1 MSEYFDIR
9 NWDGSLTGEK
19 KERKLVHRDGDIHG
33 TSHIWIF
40 RKNDRTGSADVLL
53 QKRSKDKDAFPGCY
67 DTSSAGHIPS
77 GGDFL
82 ESALRELFEE
92 LGIAAGPEE
101 LHFLFLHRQTVDT
114 RFYGE
119 RFYDRQV
126 SAVYVYVRDI
136 PAEEFHLQKEEVE
149 SVCWMDYRECRK
161 HVEEREPDFCIHPEE
176 YKKVCEYV
184 EREVLHMNEEK
195 EKRAGKEKEDEKREA
210 LSPTWNEDCL
220 SELDEWIESQ
230 GIYLRQ

>member
-9 NWDGSLTGEK
+9 DWDGNLTGEK
-19 KERKLVHRDGDIHG
+19 KERKLVHREGDIHG

-40 RKNDRTGSADVLL
+40 RKNERTGSADVLL
-53 QKRSKDKDAFPGCY
+53 QKRAADKDAFPGCY

-82 ESALRELFEE
+82 ESALRELWEE
-92 LGIAAGPEE
+92 LGIKAAPEE
-101 LHFLFLHRQTVDT
+101 LHYLFLHRQTVDT
-114 RFYGE
+114 EFYGE

-136 PAEEFHLQKEEVE
+136 GMEEFRLQKEEVE
-149 SVCWMDYRECRK
+149 EVFWMDYEECMR
-161 HVEEREPDFCIHPEE
+161 HVSLQDPKFCIHPEE
-176 YKKVCEYV
+176 YRRVCEYIKT
-184 EREVLHMNEEK
+184 EVLCMEDK
-195 EKRAGKEKEDEKREA
+195 EKNKTQEAPEKNGPE

-220 SELDEWIESQ
+220 TELDEWIESQ

>member
-9 NWDGSLTGEK
+9 NWDGTLTGEK
-19 KERKLVHRDGDIHG
+19 KERRDVHRDGDIHG

-40 RKNDRTGSADVLL
+40 RKNEKSGSADVLL
-53 QKRSKDKDAFPGCY
+53 QKRSAHKDAFPGCF

-82 ESALRELFEE
+82 ESALRELYEE
-92 LGIAAGPEE
+92 LGIRAKPEE
-101 LHFLFLHRQTVDT
+101 LHYLFLHRQTIDT
-114 RFYGE
+114 EFYGE

-126 SAVYVYVRDI
+126 SAVYVYIRDI
-136 PAEEFHLQKEEVE
+136 PAEEFRLQKEEVE

-161 HVEEREPDFCIHPEE
+161 HVEEQDAKFCIHPEE
-176 YKKVCEYV
+176 YERVCKYME
-184 EREVLHMNEEK
+184 EVLDMNEM
-195 EKRAGKEKEDEKREA
+195 EKREQEVEQEEKGQEK

-220 SELDEWIESQ
+220 TELDEWIESQ